1 MAQPGFDFDDEDGD
15 QPKKK
20 KSVITTGNMEIDKK
34 LGGGIPVGSLI
45 LIEGESDAGK
55 SVLTQQMMW
64 GSLFDGVS
72 VVLYTTENT
81 VKSFI
86 RQMNS
91 LSLEITDFLLMGKI
105 KIYPI
110 TASKSQLSPSQVFTI
125 LLSDMETHT
134 DSPLVVVDSLTTF
147 ITHTSI
153 EETMTYF
160 EICKHYCDR
169 GMTVMIVV
177 NSYAFGQAELARVR
191 SMCDAHLVLRTEEM
205 GDRLVKMMEVAKIRG
220 AELSTGNIISFDV
233 EPMMG
238 MKIIPVSKVK
248 A

>member
-1 MAQPGFDFDDEDGD
+1 
-15 QPKKK
+15 
-20 KSVITTGNMEIDKK
+20 
-34 LGGGIPVGSLI
+34 
-45 LIEGESDAGK
+45 
-55 SVLTQQMMW
+55 
-64 GSLFDGVS
+64 
-72 VVLYTTENT
+72 
-81 VKSFI
+81 
-86 RQMNS
+86 
-91 LSLEITDFLLMGKI
+91 
-105 KIYPI
+105 
-110 TASKSQLSPSQVFTI
+110 
-125 LLSDMETHT
+125 
-134 DSPLVVVDSLTTF
+134 
-147 ITHTSI
+147 
-153 EETMTYF
+153 MTYF

-169 GMTVMIVV
+169 GMTVMSVV